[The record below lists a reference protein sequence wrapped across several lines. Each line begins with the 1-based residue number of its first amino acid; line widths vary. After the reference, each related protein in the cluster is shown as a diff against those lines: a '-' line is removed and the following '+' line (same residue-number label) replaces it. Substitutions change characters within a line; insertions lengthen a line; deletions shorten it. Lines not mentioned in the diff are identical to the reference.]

1 MSNKVSDTILKRV
14 YLLFAIFSVFAAMVA
29 FKIMRLQWVDG
40 ERYAELQQRERVY
53 KKTVLADRGSILA
66 DDGTVLATT
75 LFAGVAH
82 AGVPFTNI
90 EGVGGVALNP
100 LAYPASDSNGAD
112 TRVFSKPRFGIWYV
126 NLDDVK
132 TDWTSIGIADTL
144 FKRLEV
150 SYSYETIAV
159 SGLPENLHKNN
170 LGAKLLL
177 VPENA
182 GGHNFIPAVSIGG
195 FWKNTS
201 GLPTGFAHDDSGS
214 DFYVV
219 ATKLITQLPKPVLIS
234 GGVLSTS
241 GQATGVLGY
250 NKKSDT
256 TFFANADVIVTNNLV
271 LGVEYKQGAEFD
283 DFNNADYW
291 NAHLA
296 YLANKNLSLIAA
308 YLNAGD
314 YKSTSKFG
322 LGGGFVLSAQYSF

>member
-1 MSNKVSDTILKRV
+1 MKRIGLVLGVTLLTIV
-14 YLLFAIFSVFAAMVA
+14 FSFGT
-29 FKIMRLQWVDG
+29 LQ
-40 ERYAELQQRERVY
+40 
-53 KKTVLADRGSILA
+53 
-66 DDGTVLATT
+66 
-75 LFAGVAH
+75 

-100 LAYPASDSNGAD
+100 LAYPAVSDSSGAD
-112 TRVFSKPRFGIWYV
+112 SQVLSKPRFGFWYV
-126 NLDDVK
+126 NLNDVK
-132 TDWTSIGIADTL
+132 TDWVSIGIADTF

-182 GGHNFIPAVSIGG
+182 EGHNFIPAVSVGSI
-195 FWKNTS
+195 WKSTS
-201 GLPTGFAHDDSGS
+201 GLPEGFAHDDSGT
-214 DFYVV
+214 DLYLV
-219 ATKLITQLPKPVLIS
+219 ATKLITQLPRPVLIS

-256 TFFANADVIVTNNLV
+256 TLFANADVIVTNNLV
-271 LGVEYKQGAEFD
+271 TGVEYKQGAEFD
-283 DFNNADYW
+283 DFKNADYW
-291 NAHLA
+291 NAHIAWLA
-296 YLANKNLSLIAA
+296 SKNLSLIAA

-314 YKSTSKFG
+314 EESTSKVG
-322 LGGGFVLSAQYSF
+322 LGEGFVLSAQYSF

>member
-1 MSNKVSDTILKRV
+1 MKLVKLILGIAVLTI
-14 YLLFAIFSVFAAMVA
+14 
-29 FKIMRLQWVDG
+29 
-40 ERYAELQQRERVY
+40 
-53 KKTVLADRGSILA
+53 
-66 DDGTVLATT
+66 T
-75 LFAGVAH
+75 LSSGIAY

-90 EGVGGVALNP
+90 EGIGGVALNP
-100 LAYPASDSNGAD
+100 LAYPASDSSGAD
-112 TRVFSKPRFGIWYV
+112 TQSFSKPRFGIWYV
-126 NLDDVK
+126 NLPANGVK
-132 TDWTSIGIADTL
+132 TDWVSIGITDTL

-150 SYSYETIAV
+150 SYSYETVAV
-159 SGLPENLHKNN
+159 SGFPENLHKNN

-182 GGHNFIPAVSIGG
+182 GGHNFIPAVSVGG
-195 FWKNTS
+195 LWKSTS
-201 GLPTGFAHDDSGS
+201 GLPAGFAHDDSGT
-214 DFYVV
+214 DLYLVI
-219 ATKLITQLPKPVLIS
+219 TKLITQLPKPVLIS

-241 GQATGVLGY
+241 GQTTGVLGY

-256 TFFANADVIVTNNLV
+256 TLFANADVIVTNNLV

-283 DFNNADYW
+283 DFKNADYW

-322 LGGGFVLSAQYSF
+322 LGEGFVLSAQYSF